1 MPDTHP
7 TPRPVGNQTRH
18 RQTRHSGRPHPGTR
32 PSRTDPAR
40 ALALSV
46 LRDIRLHGGYA
57 NLVLPAR
64 LGRAGL
70 RGRDAA
76 LATTLVYGS
85 LRWQGFLDAV
95 IDAVREKGR
104 AGRPAAGGGQDSPDR
119 SGGHR
124 RSHDDGRDEDCD
136 NSRDVSRDDAVR
148 GTVGRLDPWVRDIL
162 RLGAYQLLFL
172 DIPAYAAVSTS
183 CDLARAGRPT
193 RAAVGLVDALL
204 RAVARRPRA
213 EWGALLTSRIDRDR
227 PLERL
232 AVRTSHPLWI
242 VRELARSRAAA
253 GYETGW
259 PEGAGTVTKSDL
271 VEKSDERAGAVH
283 RAEIKAG
290 AKTGTEEGAAAK
302 AGVHTDAK
310 AEAVWSSLSRDCRRS
325 LLTLLEADNADPD
338 VTLCAR
344 PGLVARDALL
354 RQARAVFPQATVAL
368 GRYSP
373 YAVRTHGVE
382 PARLAAVAA
391 GTAGVEDE
399 GSQLAVI
406 ALASAPLDPLPAS
419 AGAVPSQPDSDP
431 ASPSGPD
438 LERSA
443 GGASGH
449 PHSGSGRWL
458 DLCAG
463 PGGKAAL
470 LGSIAAL
477 NGARLVANEPQGHR
491 ARLVEENLRALPAGT
506 VEAVTRLDGRDYGR
520 PAHDGHPGTQAVF
533 DRVLVDAPCSG
544 LGALR
549 RRPEARWTKKPD
561 DIADLSA
568 LQRGLLSAGLDATRH
583 GGVLAYVTCSPVLEE
598 TRRVVDAVL
607 DGRDDAGRLDTA
619 AILRSALPG
628 TDIPLPSHGD
638 VQLFSDLHDTDMM
651 FICLIRRR

>member
-7 TPRPVGNQTRH
+7 THRPTGHHTRH
-18 RQTRHSGRPHPGTR
+18 CEIQHSSPR

-40 ALALSV
+40 TLALSV
-46 LRDIRLHGGYA
+46 LRDIRLRGRYA

-70 RGRDAA
+70 SGRDAA

-95 IDAVREKGR
+95 IDAVRENGHAGR
-104 AGRPAAGGGQDSPDR
+104 AAAGRGQGSPDR

-136 NSRDVSRDDAVR
+136 DGRDGSRDDVVR
-148 GTVGRLDPWVRDIL
+148 GAAVRLDPQVRDIL

-172 DIPAYAAVSTS
+172 DTPAYAAVSTS

-213 EWGALLTSRIDRDR
+213 EWGALLTSRIGRDR

-232 AVRTSHPLWI
+232 AVRTSHPLWV

-259 PEGAGTVTKSDL
+259 P
-271 VEKSDERAGAVH
+271 AGAVTETVSDQP
-283 RAEIKAG
+283 RGTGEETGRRDGRG
-290 AKTGTEEGAAAK
+290 AQ
-302 AGVHTDAK
+302 
-310 AEAVWSSLSRDCRRS
+310 AVWSTLSRDRRRS
-325 LLTLLEADNADPD
+325 LLALLEADNADPD

-354 RQARAVFPQATVAL
+354 RQARAVFPQAMAAP

-382 PARLAAVAA
+382 PARLGAVTA
-391 GTAGVEDE
+391 GMAGVEDE

-406 ALASAPLDPLPAS
+406 ALASAPLDPLLAS
-419 AGAVPSQPDSDP
+419 ADAATQPDPDPAASSGAVPPPSDP
-431 ASPSGPD
+431 DP
-438 LERSA
+438 ERSV
-443 GGASGH
+443 GAPSGH
-449 PHSGSGRWL
+449 PQSGSGRWL

-470 LGSIAAL
+470 LGAIAAQ
-477 NGARLVANEPQGHR
+477 NGARLVANEPQEHR

-506 VEAVTRLDGRDYGR
+506 VEAVTRLDGRDYGG
-520 PAHDGHPGTQAVF
+520 PAHDGHPGTEAAF

-549 RRPEARWTKKPD
+549 RRPEARWTKKPE
-561 DIADLSA
+561 DIAGLSA

-598 TRRVVDAVL
+598 TRRVVDAIL
-607 DGRDDAGRLDTA
+607 EGRDDAGRLDTA
-619 AILRSALPG
+619 AILRSALLG
-628 TDIPLPSHGD
+628 TDIPLPAHGD